1 MINGNIE
8 GLSKQI
14 LQRLDSIYEM
24 SVERED
30 FLSEEMVLLLCEL
43 TGTINREISVY
54 LNRRGEV
61 MDVSVG
67 DQTQVSLSD
76 MSLRRSNVRL
86 SGIRCIHTHPGG
98 SGLLSGVDL
107 NSLIALRFDA
117 MTAIGVQDGS
127 YVNSY
132 TAFLTPPGD
141 PDPYIIYGPFTLK
154 ALCGEELMREIR
166 RLDPLI
172 SMPQTVDT
180 MQDEEERAILVGLDD
195 RGEGIRSVNELE
207 ELAKTAGAVVLHKTT
222 QNRKMPE
229 PATYIGRGK
238 AAELALQCQSMN
250 ANLVICDDE
259 LSAVQ
264 IKNLESTLGVKVID
278 RTTLIL
284 DIFSRHAVSREGKLQ
299 VELAQLKYR
308 LPRLTGMGH
317 ALSRLGGGIGT
328 RGPGEK
334 KLETDR
340 RHIHRRINEIESELA
355 RVKERRS
362 ALRSKREREGLLIC
376 ALAGYTNSGKSTLL
390 NALSGSNVLVEDKL
404 FATLDPVSRGITL
417 ADGQK
422 VLLIDTVGFI
432 DKLPHDLVQA
442 FHSTLEEVAEADLL
456 LHVVDASS
464 PNLSEQMMV
473 VKRVLNQLGAKQR
486 MITVYNKMDLAG
498 DSVLLPVEKPQACV
512 SALYG
517 EGLDILLDLI
527 RENLPRK
534 TRLVKLV
541 IPYEQGSVRSMLHE
555 EGKILNEEFAAE
567 GVHIEAEVDEA
578 LYGKVRNFLHIV

>member
-1 MINGNIE
+1 M
-8 GLSKQI
+8 LA
-14 LQRLDSIYEM
+14 
-24 SVERED
+24 
-30 FLSEEMVLLLCEL
+30 
-43 TGTINREISVY
+43 
-54 LNRRGEV
+54 
-61 MDVSVG
+61 
-67 DQTQVSLSD
+67 
-76 MSLRRSNVRL
+76 
-86 SGIRCIHTHPGG
+86 
-98 SGLLSGVDL
+98 GVDL

-180 MQDEEERAILVGLDD
+180 MQDEEERAILVGLYY

-284 DIFSRHAVSREGKLQ
+284 DIFSRHAVSREENCRSNWRSLNTGRPGLQ
-299 VELAQLKYR
+299 EWAMLF
-308 LPRLTGMGH
+308 PGW
-317 ALSRLGGGIGT
+317 GGIGT

-334 KLETDR
+334 KLKQIG
-340 RHIHRRINEIESELA
+340 HIHRRINEIESELA

-390 NALSGSNVLVEDKL
+390 NALSAVMCWLKTNVCHAGSCIGDN
-404 FATLDPVSRGITL
+404 L

-442 FHSTLEEVAEADLL
+442 FHSTLEEV
-456 LHVVDASS
+456 
-464 PNLSEQMMV
+464 
-473 VKRVLNQLGAKQR
+473 RR
-486 MITVYNKMDLAG
+486 
-498 DSVLLPVEKPQACV
+498 QACCPCC
-512 SALYG
+512 G
-517 EGLDILLDLI
+517 CIL
-527 RENLPRK
+527 
-534 TRLVKLV
+534 
-541 IPYEQGSVRSMLHE
+541 S
-555 EGKILNEEFAAE
+555 
-567 GVHIEAEVDEA
+567 
-578 LYGKVRNFLHIV
+578 